1 MTLRTIECAPDFAQN
16 AACQKKAVRHPLAP
30 FLAAAFVCLVG
41 CGHGAGDLS
50 AEATHDDPTAQYG
63 AALTRSLPTVLS
75 SSQTLTEVSTLSSS
89 LCATVAMDGNTALF
103 NDSYALRAVVVAFSG
118 GRWQKQATLIPS
130 LPGYVASYPYCPTIA
145 LSGDTAVLG
154 YSQMY
159 GPGSSA
165 WTPQGAV
172 FVFRRSGTTWTQEQ
186 ALIGWGSSG
195 LGIQIALS
203 GDRLVAVTQAGN
215 FLATY
220 RRTAGTWTRLPFAS
234 LNLRSPPRQL
244 SLVGNVLAIADGN
257 STTQV
262 YQTDDVRWT
271 LVDDLAGPVG
281 YTSESVQLQADRLA
295 VMWAGQGRASL
306 PRHTF
311 VQLYQVMAGRWV
323 ATQKIEHPYYKP
335 LERDHLGWR
344 LTFDRDWLLTH
355 DSENGSSFAF
365 RDIAGSWLPSWTIH
379 SGRAHLAVQGS
390 QVLRGQHRYG
400 GYSSMVP
407 EAFTLR

>member
-1 MTLRTIECAPDFAQN
+1 MTQRTIECPPDFAQN
-16 AACQKKAVRHPLAP
+16 SACQKKAACHLLGP

-50 AEATHDDPTAQYG
+50 VEATRDEPTAQSG
-63 AALTRSLPTVLS
+63 AALAWWLPPILS
-75 SSQTLTEVSTLSSS
+75 SSQTLTEVSALSSS
-89 LCATVAMDGNTALF
+89 LCSTVAMDGNTALF
-103 NDSYALRAVVVAFSG
+103 NDSYALRAVVVAFVG

-203 GDRLVAVTQAGN
+203 GDRLVAVTQAGD
-215 FLATY
+215 FLSTY
-220 RRTAGTWTRLPFAS
+220 RRTAGSWTRLPLAS
-234 LNLRSPPRQL
+234 LNLRSGPRQL

-257 STTQV
+257 STAQV

-390 QVLRGQHRYG
+390 QVLRGQHRSG
-400 GYSSMVP
+400 GYASTVP